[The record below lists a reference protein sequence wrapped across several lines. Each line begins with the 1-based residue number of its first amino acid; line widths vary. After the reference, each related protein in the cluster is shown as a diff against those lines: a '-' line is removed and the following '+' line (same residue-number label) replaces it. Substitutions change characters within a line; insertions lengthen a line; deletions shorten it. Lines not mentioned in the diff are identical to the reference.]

1 LIFFT
6 PITLSLGTTDAVF
19 LEKPQ
24 YYDLVIDMTTFSPE
38 RASRPSLQLS
48 VKESSGR
55 RPSYRLSTIRFTWSD
70 VQLVCDPTPT
80 TRTPSHDLILKKK
93 TTRVHPQWNELD
105 RILQLDADSN
115 GSARAPPSLWTDAW
129 RMYEDVCLACAGLW
143 TGRTW
148 RNSHAAEENPVEE
161 RGSADGAVRVRAY
174 GEGIEGCPMTTVGGP
189 ARSPS
194 SRRASDRYFPSP
206 WAATPPTQ
214 DIAPKDAYRDDDD
227 DGDEGEQDG
236 DDDDD
241 DDDDEVLVRDR
252 QSRTTLALLQ
262 TFHAQTRFWLS
273 RLASLL
279 PPQPAAHDPTST
291 DVDSETAVEV
301 QLSPRDVLELELSPL
316 CSLDARFVEWLAE
329 EYGYGAMRVSV
340 RRGWRDL
347 FGLVFAVG
355 RASSSS
361 SSP

>member
-1 LIFFT
+1 M
-6 PITLSLGTTDAVF
+6 A
-19 LEKPQ
+19 E
-24 YYDLVIDMTTFSPE
+24 
-38 RASRPSLQLS
+38 
-48 VKESSGR
+48 GR
-55 RPSYRLSTIRFTWSD
+55 RTACPASA
-70 VQLVCDPTPT
+70 
-80 TRTPSHDLILKKK
+80 SHGAMSNWCVIPHQPPALPPRYDIKP
-93 TTRVHPQWNELD
+93 TRVHPQWNELD
-105 RILQLDADSN
+105 RILQLDADAN

-129 RMYEDVCLACAGLW
+129 RLYEDVCLACAGLW

-148 RNSHAAEENPVEE
+148 RNSHGGEEHPAEEQ
-161 RGSADGAVRVRAY
+161 GSADGAVRVRAY
-174 GEGIEGCPMTTVGGP
+174 GEGIEGCPMTTAGGP
-189 ARSPS
+189 ARSRS

-206 WAATPPTQ
+206 WAATATPLAQ
-214 DIAPKDAYRDDDD
+214 DISPKDAYSDDD
-227 DGDEGEQDG
+227 EAEQDG
-236 DDDDD
+236 DDEDDA
-241 DDDDEVLVRDR
+241 VLVRNR

-279 PPQPAAHDPTST
+279 PPQPAHDPTST
-291 DVDSETAVEV
+291 NVDAGTDADSETAVEV

-316 CSLDARFVEWLAE
+316 SSLDARFVEWLAE

-361 SSP
+361 P